1 MPLTEKQKNTIS
13 SELDYK
19 ATKSSGPGG
28 QSVNKVN
35 TSVELRFNI
44 YESNVLDEKQKNLLF
59 KKLQNRINA
68 SGELVLTSQV
78 ARSQWQNKMNVTN
91 LFFELVEKALRPA
104 KKRVKTKPSAASVKK
119 RLNKKKQQS
128 QKKELRKPPNI

>member
-13 SELDYK
+13 NELDYK

-44 YESNVLDEKQKNLLF
+44 DESNVLDEKQKNLLF
-59 KKLQNRINA
+59 KKLQNRINT

-78 ARSQWQNKMNVTN
+78 ARSQWQNKINVTN
-91 LFFELVEKALRPA
+91 LFFELVEKALKPA
-104 KKRVKTKPSAASVKK
+104 KKRIKTKPSAASIKK

-128 QKKELRKPPNI
+128 EKKELRKPPNV